1 MSYLFVHL
9 FISSITVLVSIVV
22 IIVTIR
28 FVRIVFVYFL
38 FVCFFEIL
46 FIRFLVASFVFP
58 EDLDPTRFLLGH
70 YRFVG
75 YNISVSLHVISV
87 AEGF

>member
-9 FISSITVLVSIVV
+9 FISSIIVLVSIVV

-46 FIRFLVASFVFP
+46 FYPFLSCFIRLSGGSRP
-58 EDLDPTRFLLGH
+58 DQ
-70 YRFVG
+70 
-75 YNISVSLHVISV
+75 ISTGTSQVCRLQHFSVI
-87 AEGF
+87 ACYLCR